1 LHCTKTGAGYLR
13 RDLAFVKANV
23 AVHNREGIEYS
34 QRSMLVVKKYPNR
47 RLYDTAESRYI
58 TLEDL
63 ASRIKA
69 GSDVLVQDATSGA
82 DLTQATLTQ
91 IILESRGGARL
102 LPVPLLLRLIR
113 LGDEALAEFLGR
125 YVSWALEMY
134 LQAQH
139 GARALMPMNPLANA
153 PFAATNALA
162 RLVLGA
168 TKWGSQAAQGNAPS
182 PAAQPQPFV
191 PQPDTYGGPIPEP
204 PPSEPMMP
212 HMPTGEE
219 VAAAIEAETAH
230 VHGEV
235 SDVADDVARLRRE
248 IEALKRSM
256 ATSTR
261 ETRGP
266 RDGAKAGRA
275 PRATRKVAPK
285 VAPKKR

>member
-1 LHCTKTGAGYLR
+1 
-13 RDLAFVKANV
+13 
-23 AVHNREGIEYS
+23 
-34 QRSMLVVKKYPNR
+34 MLVVKKYPNR

-63 ASRIKA
+63 ASRVRA
-69 GSDVLVQDATSGA
+69 GSDILVQDATTGA

-139 GARALMPMNPLANA
+139 GARALMPLNPLANA

-168 TKWGSQAAQGNAPS
+168 TKWGNPTPAPVAPPMPS
-182 PAAQPQPFV
+182 GFV
-191 PQPDTYGGPIPEP
+191 PEP
-204 PPSEPMMP
+204 PPSEPGLGIPP
-212 HMPTGEE
+212 HMPTGAE
-219 VAAAIEAETAH
+219 VAAAIEAETAQ

-235 SDVADDVARLRRE
+235 EGVADDVARLRRE
-248 IEALKRSM
+248 IEELKRSM
-256 ATSTR
+256 ASSIR
-261 ETRGP
+261 AP
-266 RDGAKAGRA
+266 QDGAKATRA
-275 PRATRKVAPK
+275 RARSRKP
-285 VAPKKR
+285 APKKRADR

>member
-1 LHCTKTGAGYLR
+1 
-13 RDLAFVKANV
+13 
-23 AVHNREGIEYS
+23 
-34 QRSMLVVKKYPNR
+34 MLVVKKYPNR

-63 ASRIKA
+63 AARVKA
-69 GSDVLVQDATSGA
+69 GSDVLVQDATTGA

-113 LGDEALAEFLGR
+113 LGDEALAEFFGR

-139 GARALMPMNPLANA
+139 GARALMPLNPLANA

-168 TKWGSQAAQGNAPS
+168 TKWGNSPSAPMPT
-182 PAAQPQPFV
+182 PAGV
-191 PQPDTYGGPIPEP
+191 PGGGPTPEP
-204 PPSEPMMP
+204 PPSEPGEPP
-212 HMPTGEE
+212 HMPTGAE
-219 VAAAIEAETAH
+219 VAAAIEAETAQ

-256 ATSTR
+256 ATSGR

-266 RDGAKAGRA
+266 RDGAKTARA
-275 PRATRKVAPK
+275 PRAARSARKV
-285 VAPKKR
+285 VAKKR

>member
-1 LHCTKTGAGYLR
+1 
-13 RDLAFVKANV
+13 
-23 AVHNREGIEYS
+23 
-34 QRSMLVVKKYPNR
+34 MLVIKKYPNR
-47 RLYDTAESRYI
+47 RLYDTADSRYI

-63 ASRIKA
+63 ANLVKA
-69 GSDVLVQDATSGA
+69 GSDVLVQDATTGA

-134 LQAQH
+134 VQARQ
-139 GARALMPMNPLANA
+139 GARALMPMNPLVTA
-153 PFAATNALA
+153 PFAATDALA

-168 TKWGSQAAQGNAPS
+168 TQWGNSAPAPGPVVASQ
-182 PAAQPQPFV
+182 V
-191 PQPDTYGGPIPEP
+191 PVPEA
-204 PPSEPMMP
+204 PPSEAGHVVHGQ
-212 HMPTGEE
+212 HMPTGAE

-256 ATSTR
+256 ATSNR
-261 ETRGP
+261 ESRP
-266 RDGAKAGRA
+266 RSDGAKTARA
-275 PRATRKVAPK
+275 PRSPQSARKKTA
-285 VAPKKR
+285 KKR

>member
-1 LHCTKTGAGYLR
+1 
-13 RDLAFVKANV
+13 
-23 AVHNREGIEYS
+23 
-34 QRSMLVVKKYPNR
+34 MLVVKKYPNR
-47 RLYDTAESRYI
+47 RLYDTTDSRYI

-63 ASRIKA
+63 ANLVKA
-69 GSDVLVQDATSGA
+69 GSDVLVQDATTGA

-134 LQAQH
+134 VQARQ
-139 GARALMPMNPLANA
+139 GARALMPMNPLVSA
-153 PFAATNALA
+153 PFAATDALA

-168 TKWGSQAAQGNAPS
+168 TQWANPT
-182 PAAQPQPFV
+182 PAAPPVVGTPV
-191 PQPDTYGGPIPEP
+191 PVPEA
-204 PPSEPMMP
+204 PPSEAGHVVHGA
-212 HMPTGEE
+212 HMPTGAE

-256 ATSTR
+256 ASSGR
-261 ETRGP
+261 ESRGV
-266 RDGAKAGRA
+266 RSDGAKTARA
-275 PRATRKVAPK
+275 PRSPQSARKKSA
-285 VAPKKR
+285 KKR

>member
-1 LHCTKTGAGYLR
+1 
-13 RDLAFVKANV
+13 
-23 AVHNREGIEYS
+23 
-34 QRSMLVVKKYPNR
+34 MLVIKKYPNR

-63 ASRIKA
+63 AERIKA

-91 IILESRGGARL
+91 IVLESRNGARL

-134 LQAQH
+134 VQARQ
-139 GARALMPMNPLANA
+139 GARALMPLNPLANA
-153 PFAATNALA
+153 PFAATDALA

-168 TKWGSQAAQGNAPS
+168 AHWGS
-182 PAAQPQPFV
+182 
-191 PQPDTYGGPIPEP
+191 P
-204 PPSEPMMP
+204 PPAPAPFAPAPAPGGAGGMAAPEAPLGDAPRAARAP

-256 ATSTR
+256 AGGGRDTR
-261 ETRGP
+261 PP
-266 RDGAKAGRA
+266 RDGAKTARA
-275 PRATRKVAPK
+275 PRSPKSARKVAT
-285 VAPKKR
+285 KKR

>member
-1 LHCTKTGAGYLR
+1 
-13 RDLAFVKANV
+13 
-23 AVHNREGIEYS
+23 
-34 QRSMLVVKKYPNR
+34 MLVVKKYPNR
-47 RLYDTAESRYI
+47 RLYDTAESKYI

-63 ASRIKA
+63 AVRIKG

-82 DLTQATLTQ
+82 DLTQVTLTQ

-113 LGDEALAEFLGR
+113 LGDEALAEFMGR
-125 YVSWALEMY
+125 YISWALEMY
-134 LQAQH
+134 LQAQQ
-139 GARALMPMNPLANA
+139 GARALMPLNPLVNA

-168 TKWGSQAAQGNAPS
+168 TKWGGGGAQAPAHV
-182 PAAQPQPFV
+182 PAAYAPNGPV
-191 PQPDTYGGPIPEP
+191 PVPEA
-204 PPSEPMMP
+204 PPSETF

-256 ATSTR
+256 ANGGR
-261 ETRGP
+261 DNRAP
-266 RDGAKAGRA
+266 RDGAKTARA
-275 PRATRKVAPK
+275 PRAARSARK

>member
-1 LHCTKTGAGYLR
+1 
-13 RDLAFVKANV
+13 
-23 AVHNREGIEYS
+23 
-34 QRSMLVVKKYPNR
+34 MLVIKKYPNR
-47 RLYDTAESRYI
+47 RLYDTAASRYI

-63 ASRIKA
+63 AELIKA

-91 IILESRGGARL
+91 IVLESRNGARL

-134 LQAQH
+134 VQARQ
-139 GARALMPMNPLANA
+139 GARSLMPMNPLVTA
-153 PFAATNALA
+153 PFAATDALA

-168 TKWGSQAAQGNAPS
+168 TKWVSPP
-182 PAAQPQPFV
+182 PAASVRRSTSAPAPAA
-191 PQPDTYGGPIPEP
+191 YGMPMPVPEP
-204 PPSEPMMP
+204 PPSEPVAPEHAP
-212 HMPTGEE
+212 HMPTGAE

-256 ATSTR
+256 MTSGR
-261 ETRGP
+261 DNRGQSN
-266 RDGAKAGRA
+266 GAKAARA
-275 PRATRKVAPK
+275 PRTARPARKATA
-285 VAPKKR
+285 KKR

>member
-1 LHCTKTGAGYLR
+1 
-13 RDLAFVKANV
+13 
-23 AVHNREGIEYS
+23 
-34 QRSMLVVKKYPNR
+34 MLVVKKYPNR

-63 ASRIKA
+63 ADRIKK
-69 GSDVLVQDATSGA
+69 GTDVLVQDATTGA

-91 IILESRGGARL
+91 IILESRGGAKL

-113 LGDEALAEFLGR
+113 LGDEALAEFFGR

-139 GARALMPMNPLANA
+139 GARALMPINPLANA

-168 TKWGSQAAQGNAPS
+168 ANKWGTAASGAPPPGFGTQA
-182 PAAQPQPFV
+182 
-191 PQPDTYGGPIPEP
+191 PDTYGGPVPEP
-204 PPSEPMMP
+204 PPSEPQNFGAP
-212 HMPTGEE
+212 HMPTGAE
-219 VAAAIEAETAH
+219 VAAAIQSETAQ

-235 SDVADDVARLRRE
+235 TGVADDVARLRLE

-256 ATSTR
+256 A
-261 ETRGP
+261 G
-266 RDGAKAGRA
+266 
-275 PRATRKVAPK
+275 ATRASKPARSPRK
-285 VAPKKR
+285 TAAKKR

>member
-1 LHCTKTGAGYLR
+1 
-13 RDLAFVKANV
+13 
-23 AVHNREGIEYS
+23 
-34 QRSMLVVKKYPNR
+34 MLVVKKYPNR
-47 RLYDTAESRYI
+47 RLYDTAESKYI

-63 ASRIKA
+63 ADRIKK

-102 LPVPLLLRLIR
+102 LPVPLLVRLIR

-139 GARALMPMNPLANA
+139 GARALMPLNPLVNA

-168 TKWGSQAAQGNAPS
+168 TRWGNAPAG
-182 PAAQPQPFV
+182 PAAA
-191 PQPDTYGGPIPEP
+191 P
-204 PPSEPMMP
+204 PPSTAAGSESAPPFDVVSDSAGGPPFPPGFGPDEQPRAP

-256 ATSTR
+256 ATSGR
-261 ETRGP
+261 ESRGS
-266 RDGAKAGRA
+266 REGTKAARA
-275 PRATRKVAPK
+275 PRAARSARKVA
-285 VAPKKR
+285 AKKR

>member
-1 LHCTKTGAGYLR
+1 
-13 RDLAFVKANV
+13 
-23 AVHNREGIEYS
+23 
-34 QRSMLVVKKYPNR
+34 MLVVKKYPNR
-47 RLYDTAESRYI
+47 RLYDTAESKYI

-63 ASRIKA
+63 AARIKGGA
-69 GSDVLVQDATSGA
+69 DVLVQDATNGA
-82 DLTQATLTQ
+82 DLTQVTLTQ

-113 LGDEALAEFLGR
+113 LGDEALAEFMGR
-125 YVSWALEMY
+125 YISWALEMY
-134 LQAQH
+134 LQAQQ
-139 GARALMPMNPLANA
+139 GARALMPLNPLVNA

-168 TKWGSQAAQGNAPS
+168 TKWGSGGAAGGGPP
-182 PAAQPQPFV
+182 PAAYAPNGPLPV
-191 PQPDTYGGPIPEP
+191 PEAP
-204 PPSEPMMP
+204 PGETF

-256 ATSTR
+256 ANGGR
-261 ETRGP
+261 DNRP
-266 RDGAKAGRA
+266 ARDGAKTARA
-275 PRATRKVAPK
+275 PRAARSARKEA
-285 VAPKKR
+285 AKKR

>member
-1 LHCTKTGAGYLR
+1 
-13 RDLAFVKANV
+13 
-23 AVHNREGIEYS
+23 
-34 QRSMLVVKKYPNR
+34 MLVVKKYPNR

-63 ASRIKA
+63 AERIKK

-91 IILESRGGARL
+91 IILESRGGAKL

-113 LGDEALAEFLGR
+113 LGDEALAEFFGR

-139 GARALMPMNPLANA
+139 GARALMPINPLANA

-168 TKWGSQAAQGNAPS
+168 ANKWGSPASGAPPS
-182 PAAQPQPFV
+182 PMPFT

-204 PPSEPMMP
+204 PPSEPQPFVAP
-212 HMPTGEE
+212 HMPTGAE
-219 VAAAIEAETAH
+219 VAAAIEAETAQ

-235 SDVADDVARLRRE
+235 SGVVDDVARLRLE

-256 ATSTR
+256 ATATR

-266 RDGAKAGRA
+266 KAGRA
-275 PRATRKVAPK
+275 SRPSRK

>member
-1 LHCTKTGAGYLR
+1 
-13 RDLAFVKANV
+13 
-23 AVHNREGIEYS
+23 
-34 QRSMLVVKKYPNR
+34 MLVVKKYPNR

-63 ASRIKA
+63 AERIKK
-69 GSDVLVQDATSGA
+69 GSDVLVQDATTGA

-91 IILESRGGARL
+91 IILESRGGAKL

-113 LGDEALAEFLGR
+113 LGDEALAEFFGR

-139 GARALMPMNPLANA
+139 GARALMPINPLANA

-168 TKWGSQAAQGNAPS
+168 ANKWGSPASGAAPS
-182 PAAQPQPFV
+182 PMPPVSPSA
-191 PQPDTYGGPIPEP
+191 QPDTYGGPIPEP
-204 PPSEPMMP
+204 PPSEPQPFVAP
-212 HMPTGEE
+212 HMPTGAE
-219 VAAAIEAETAH
+219 VAAAIEAETAQ

-235 SDVADDVARLRRE
+235 SGVVDDVARLRLE

-256 ATSTR
+256 ASATR
-261 ETRGP
+261 DSRA
-266 RDGAKAGRA
+266 AKPARAARA
-275 PRATRKVAPK
+275 PRKN
-285 VAPKKR
+285 APKKR